1 MQSTGILFSFPMLTN
16 EKGSLRFRYRAILS
30 LLHEMQ
36 LWIGI
41 LPKKKNYGS
50 EGVKVKSVNFS
61 SQWSDKKKF

>member
-1 MQSTGILFSFPMLTN
+1 MQSTGILFSFPILTN

-41 LPKKKNYGS
+41 LPKKKLWIGR
-50 EGVKVKSVNFS
+50 GKS
-61 SQWSDKKKF
+61 